1 MECILYRAVTQR
13 EYNDILSQN
22 NRFRCIE
29 RSLEAKQFA
38 VTEECGHYYGR
49 EIVRRIDMVPY
60 ILIQVVLNIQTF
72 CNDVMRLDDCNAV
85 SIDMQ
90 NLEQFN
96 DAITRIS
103 PINLN

>member
-13 EYNDILSQN
+13 EYNDIVIQG

-38 VTEECGHYYGR
+38 VSENCGHYYGK
-49 EIVRRIDMVPY
+49 EIVMRLDKVPY
-60 ILIQVVLNIQTF
+60 ILLQVVLNIQIY
-72 CNDVMRLDDCNAV
+72 CDNAMQLDDCNGV
-85 SIDMQ
+85 SIDKQ
-90 NLEQFN
+90 ELEIFN
-96 DAITRIS
+96 DSILRIT

>member
-1 MECILYRAVTQR
+1 MECVLYRAVTQR
-13 EYNDILSQN
+13 EYDDIVNQG

-49 EIVRRIDMVPY
+49 EIVMRLDKVQY
-60 ILIQVVLNIQTF
+60 ILIRVVLNVKMF
-72 CNDVMRLDDCNAV
+72 CDDVMRLDECDGV

-90 NLEQFN
+90 DLEHFN
-96 DAITRIS
+96 NSITGLM